1 MAQESF
7 KYMKKRP
14 IQDRSK
20 ATVAAILEATAQL
33 LQETTPDTLTT
44 AEISER
50 AGVSVGSIYQY
61 FETKEALIAALAHDA
76 VAQVNT
82 SVRDMLMQARPDDL
96 KAVLAPII
104 DTLLENYHEQPAR
117 MGFLISHLVSRGEIE
132 AVEQPL
138 QQLEAWLTDFLV
150 STGNVHENV
159 AEVRVRIVVQG
170 VASVLRN
177 TLRHRPEELRRP
189 TLRQELIRFL
199 HVMLEENDEKNYEL

>member
-1 MAQESF
+1 MAQGTS
-7 KYMKKRP
+7 KYMKKQP

-20 ATVAAILEATAQL
+20 ATVSAILEATAQL
-33 LQETTPDTLTT
+33 LQETTPAALTT
-44 AEISER
+44 AEIAER

-61 FETKEALIAALAHDA
+61 FETKEALIAALAHDTL
-76 VAQVNT
+76 AQVNT

-104 DTLLENYHEQPAR
+104 DTLLENYHEQTAR

-150 STGNVHENV
+150 STGTVHENV

-177 TLRHRPEELRRP
+177 TLRHRPEDLRRP

-199 HVMLEENDEKNYEL
+199 HVMLEEEG

>member
-1 MAQESF
+1 MAQKSF

-61 FETKEALIAALAHDA
+61 FETKEALIAALAHDT

-150 STGNVHENV
+150 STGTVHENV

-177 TLRHRPEELRRP
+177 TLRHRPEELSRP

-199 HVMLEENDEKNYEL
+199 HVMLEENEGEGRGN

>member
-1 MAQESF
+1 MAQGTS
-7 KYMKKRP
+7 KYMKKQP

-20 ATVAAILEATAQL
+20 ATVSAILEATAQL
-33 LQETTPDTLTT
+33 LQETTPAALTT
-44 AEISER
+44 AEIAER

-61 FETKEALIAALAHDA
+61 FETKESLIAALAHDTL
-76 VAQVNT
+76 AQVNT

-150 STGNVHENV
+150 STGTVHENV

-199 HVMLEENDEKNYEL
+199 HVMLEEEG